1 MQAVIFL
8 LLITICR
15 CTIELGL
22 SKQALGSEFLNV
34 EPSWMPRIAPFW
46 MFVTE
51 RVPIVA
57 LMLLAFLQYKIIY
70 SGYSAGIEKCI
81 MVGSIIS
88 YMLIA
93 LLWASESNILNLSW
107 VIEGVGRNCIPQIV
121 YAVGLGQ
128 LLLLMLRCLVH
139 RQKSLDSKK
148 SLVIKTVAML
158 SAWSSTIIILLGK
171 QGSLVSVAA
180 IFGGTHLLYSS
191 FVLDDGIR
199 ENNIGNSPQKLKN
212 NIPLDDFAFA
222 FLE

>member
-1 MQAVIFL
+1 MVIFL

-22 SKQALGSEFLNV
+22 SKQALDSEFLNV
-34 EPSWMPRIAPFW
+34 EPSWMPWIAPSW

-57 LMLLAFLQYKIIY
+57 LMFLAFLQYKIIY

-107 VIEGVGRNCIPQIV
+107 VIEGVGRNCIPRIV
-121 YAVGLGQ
+121 YAVGFGQ
-128 LLLLMLRCLVH
+128 LLLLMFRCLVH

-191 FVLDDGIR
+191 VVLDDGIR
-199 ENNIGNSPQKLKN
+199 ENNIGKSPQNLKN